1 MATDG
6 FSSIKEGAAGDEMWV
21 SPRLARAGGPASC
34 QVLSDWHRQQEI
46 GDLRLGLPG
55 EGEET
60 FWSLS
65 QA

>member
-1 MATDG
+1 MLATDG

-21 SPRLARAGGPASC
+21 SPRLARAASC
-34 QVLSDWHRQQEI
+34 QVLSDRHRQQEI

-55 EGEET
+55 KGEET